1 MDTKAMTPHTKST
14 GIVGAL
20 AGIIGFGIA
29 PFAQAAP
36 SQGQGANAGFAVISA
51 TPRTLSEAGS
61 AAADKTATPGLVS
74 ADKKTLTF
82 SGKTVRLV
90 ARSGPASDM
99 LSYRID
105 GLRSPTLVVPRGATM
120 QVLFINT
127 DDDMFHNIRFGA
139 WRTSWPAD
147 AAPLMKTSVGTPP
160 LPHGIEASRH
170 AESLTLRAPLVPGK
184 YAYFCTVRGHAPG
197 GMYGTIIVR

>member
-1 MDTKAMTPHTKST
+1 MNKLKRIGAL
-14 GIVGAL
+14 VGAL
-20 AGIIGFGIA
+20 GFGIA
-29 PFAQAAP
+29 PLAYAAPGMGQAAK
-36 SQGQGANAGFAVISA
+36 AGFSIVSA
-51 TPRTLSEAGS
+51 TPQTLSSVNA
-61 AAADKTATPGLVS
+61 AAADKTSTPGTVS

-82 SGKTVRLV
+82 STRTVRLV
-90 ARSGPASDM
+90 ARTGPDTDM

-105 GLRSPTLVVPRGATM
+105 GLRNPAVVVPRGATM

-147 AAPLMKTSVGTPP
+147 AAPLIATSVGTPP
-160 LPHGIEASRH
+160 LPHGTEAARH
-170 AESLTLRAPLVPGK
+170 AEALTLRAPLAPGK

-197 GMYGTIIVR
+197 GMHGAIIVR

>member
-1 MDTKAMTPHTKST
+1 MKKAE
-14 GIVGAL
+14 IVGVLVGAIGLGIGTL
-20 AGIIGFGIA
+20 AY
-29 PFAQAAP
+29 AAP
-36 SQGQGANAGFAVISA
+36 GMGQAANAGFTLISA
-51 TPRTLSEAGS
+51 MPRTLSGADS
-61 AAADKTATPGLVS
+61 AAADKTSTPGTVS
-74 ADKKTLTF
+74 ADKKRLTF
-82 SGKTVRLV
+82 PSRTVRLV
-90 ARSGPASDM
+90 ARTGPDNDM

-127 DDDMFHNIRFGA
+127 DDDMLHNIRFGA

-160 LPHGIEASRH
+160 LPHGTDAARH
-170 AESLTLRAPLVPGK
+170 AEALTLRAPLAPGK

-197 GMYGTIIVR
+197 GMHGTIIVR

>member
-1 MDTKAMTPHTKST
+1 MHSNTQFAVLTAAAWLAS
-14 GIVGAL
+14 AL
-20 AGIIGFGIA
+20 A
-29 PFAQAAP
+29 AQAAP
-36 SQGQGANAGFAVISA
+36 PSGMALLSAAPKTVTAAAVS
-51 TPRTLSEAGS
+51 
-61 AAADKTATPGLVS
+61 AADKTITPGAVS

-82 SGKTVRLV
+82 HQKAIRLV
-90 ARSGPASDM
+90 AVTGPDSDM

-105 GLRSPTLVVPRGATM
+105 GLRNPTLVIPKGATLKM
-120 QVLFINT
+120 LFVNT

-139 WRTSWPAD
+139 WRASWPAD

-160 LPHGIEASRH
+160 LPHGADAARH
-170 AESLTLRAPLVPGK
+170 AEALTLRAPTTPGK